1 MADRLFWDVFY
12 LPHKAVA
19 EVSKIGN
26 YRSGLVF
33 VTPGWQSGAT
43 GD

>member
-1 MADRLFWDVFY
+1 MADRLCLDGFY

-19 EVSKIGN
+19 EASKIGN
-26 YRSGLVF
+26 YRSGLVV
-33 VTPGWQSGAT
+33 VTPGWQSGAA